1 MLKQYLETGEIV
13 GTHGIKGEARVH
25 PWSDTPDFLCG
36 FKTFYLDDEG
46 KGNLKVKSSRVHGNM
61 VLIKFDGY
69 DTIEQTEKLRGKVIY
84 IKRSDAKLP
93 DGRSFI
99 QDIIGCEAFDVDTNQ
114 KLGKVPTY
122 DKTIMQ
128 LGAAAVVLI
137 PYIFLVEDLSAITVT
152 PLILIM
158 LLIVGV
164 VHTGIAYALYFG
176 SMNGL
181 KAQTVA
187 LFRYIDPIVA
197 IILSAMFLHEP
208 MTIYSGIGAV
218 LVLGATMISE
228 LPEKK

>member
-84 IKRSDAKLP
+84 INRSDAKLP

-99 QDIIGCEAFDVDTNQ
+99 QDIIGCEAFDVDTNK
-114 KLGKVPTY
+114 KLG
-122 DKTIMQ
+122 
-128 LGAAAVVLI
+128 
-137 PYIFLVEDLSAITVT
+137 EVT
-152 PLILIM
+152 DVI
-158 LLIVGV
+158 
-164 VHTGIAYALYFG
+164 TGIANDVWTITQ
-176 SMNGL
+176 NGKEYL
-181 KAQTVA
+181 LPA
-187 LFRYIDPIVA
+187 IDDVVISKDLENNKVF
-197 IILSAMFLHEP
+197 IRAMK
-208 MTIYSGIGAV
+208 GIFDD
-218 LVLGATMISE
+218 E
-228 LPEKK
+228 D